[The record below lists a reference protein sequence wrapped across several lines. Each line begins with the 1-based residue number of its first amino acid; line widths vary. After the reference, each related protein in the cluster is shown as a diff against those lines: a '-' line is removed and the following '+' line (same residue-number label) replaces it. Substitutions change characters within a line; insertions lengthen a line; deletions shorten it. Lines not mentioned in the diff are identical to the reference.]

1 VLDNF
6 HGTLD
11 TLIFVPLRS
20 GVEKTGSGL
29 KRLWK

>member
-6 HGTLD
+6 NGTLN

-20 GVEKTGSGL
+20 GVEATGSGI